1 MKGCNR
7 QNCWLMDNPIQFVQ
21 LSNLKSWKIS
31 FWGATQFWNKLFLG
45 NYITQETIRMC
56 NFFQEGLN
64 NLQQA
69 LLNQGTP
76 PLTNGRGLA
85 RRELVKTFYT
95 RTFSS
100 SMTIWQKIFFEAQQ
114 FWSKKDVIL
123 YIYKC
128 IHRFDRG
135 LRGIIWQWFWRG
147 KHVNSLSWSNKLIMS
162 NIAIKPILAFCWAET
177 RKYTISD
184 CELFTWWSLVL
195 TLNSRGE

>member
-1 MKGCNR
+1 MKQVVFR
-7 QNCWLMDNPIQFVQ
+7 
-21 LSNLKSWKIS
+21 
-31 FWGATQFWNKLFLG
+31 KLYHTR
-45 NYITQETIRMC
+45 NNSDV

-76 PLTNGRGLA
+76 PLTNGQGLA

-95 RTFSS
+95 GTFSS
-100 SMTIWQKIFFEAQQ
+100 SITIWQKYFFEAQQ

-177 RKYTISD
+177 RKYTIFD